1 MKHKSK
7 VLFLITIALGMFYI
21 YKKTSGYEELMDDEN
36 AIRVASTSFISLDA
50 DDIEIMYGTKT
61 KPNKYL
67 RTRKI

>member
-1 MKHKSK
+1 MKNKSK
-7 VLFLITIALGMFYI
+7 VLFLITIALGMLYI

-36 AIRVASTSFISLDA
+36 SIRVASTSFISLDA

-61 KPNKYL
+61 KSNKYL